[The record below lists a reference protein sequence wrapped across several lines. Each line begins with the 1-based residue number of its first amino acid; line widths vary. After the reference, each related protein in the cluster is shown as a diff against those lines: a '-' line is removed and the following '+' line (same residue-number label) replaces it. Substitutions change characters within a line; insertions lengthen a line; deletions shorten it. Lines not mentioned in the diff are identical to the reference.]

1 MQLGPAFGHQD
12 GNTVQDALRQ
22 RHRSVAPQNH
32 RCEGVFSVQ
41 GRNGRN
47 KLGHTSWEGMM
58 CGLSQSGRNSF
69 GIWNP
74 KTCRVVV
81 GRNFV
86 FVETPP
92 HLLPPSRRLSPLQG
106 LERPSFVF
114 SDKSLDDNYT
124 SRNHMVQSVRDYTSS
139 LDFGVNDPA
148 KLLNCASLARGFS
161 PGGVTPHK
169 LPSSS
174 ASLPAPAAETEPAPA
189 LAPASLQATTT
200 GTNSYAMEP
209 RLYARCYT

>member
-1 MQLGPAFGHQD
+1 
-12 GNTVQDALRQ
+12 
-22 RHRSVAPQNH
+22 
-32 RCEGVFSVQ
+32 
-41 GRNGRN
+41 
-47 KLGHTSWEGMM
+47 M
-58 CGLSQSGRNSF
+58 CGFIQSESNSF
-69 GIWNP
+69 RISNP
-74 KTCRVVV
+74 KKRRVVES
-81 GRNFV
+81 RSIV
-86 FVETPP
+86 FIGTP
-92 HLLPPSRRLSPLQG
+92 HLPPPSRRLSPLQG